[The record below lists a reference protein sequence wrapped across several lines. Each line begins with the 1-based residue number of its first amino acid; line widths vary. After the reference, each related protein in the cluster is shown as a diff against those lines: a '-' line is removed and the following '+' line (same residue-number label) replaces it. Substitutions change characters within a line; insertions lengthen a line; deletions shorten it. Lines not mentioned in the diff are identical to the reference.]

1 MINTMD
7 LSQIPNVSL
16 KGVFTIHLVL
26 TTWALR
32 ASWFSQTSYLFY
44 NLVLLITLLWSIHT
58 KDSEEP
64 VHMAIHVNVV
74 SIFLDLFFLITGLG
88 TAYTLGEGFS
98 YIICLIHLVFRLLSI
113 YMLWRVSM
121 ERNSLVDPL
130 PAQISNMFN
139 SSSLGQS
146 GPTMGSPYQDIGGL
160 PHQSMPGNS
169 FGPSVYNT

>member
-130 PAQISNMFN
+130 PAQISNMFSLPRRHFPY
-139 SSSLGQS
+139 SSVSQ
-146 GPTMGSPYQDIGGL
+146 QEC
-160 PHQSMPGNS
+160 
-169 FGPSVYNT
+169 

>member
-98 YIICLIHLVFRLLSI
+98 YIICLIHLIFRLLSI

-130 PAQISNMFN
+130 PPQISNMFSPARRHFPY
-139 SSSLGQS
+139 SSVSQ
-146 GPTMGSPYQDIGGL
+146 QEC
-160 PHQSMPGNS
+160 
-169 FGPSVYNT
+169 